1 MRFLSY
7 GDRIACGAYRLH
19 SRFAKAVNFLCGEH
33 LLAFVDTSVGAGP
46 LNVVLRDLDILNG
59 QRLFVGH
66 DFIRI
71 GETEFDLTEARRYD
85 SAIAIP
91 PEIPP
96 GFFESGL
103 ACFRVALHRQAPAHS
118 LIFLLDRAGHH
129 SPFCDFDTAL
139 AERFSDGLR
148 LLRDGR
154 YVEGAHRIKGLGWG
168 LTPSGDDFICGLL
181 IALHLRQ
188 ALFEEDTSSII
199 GDIGREAIGANP
211 FSTAFL
217 RCAQE
222 GRVFERLQR
231 VLTAILR
238 AEENEIAEGA
248 QQLAS
253 LGETSGSDLAT
264 GLIFELE
271 KCDSLHDLSAW
282 T

>member
-1 MRFLSY
+1 
-7 GDRIACGAYRLH
+7 
-19 SRFAKAVNFLCGEH
+19 
-33 LLAFVDTSVGAGP
+33 
-46 LNVVLRDLDILNG
+46 LNVVLQDLGIPNG
-59 QRLFVGH
+59 QRVFVGH

-71 GETEFDLTEARRYD
+71 GETEFALTEARRYN

-91 PEIPP
+91 PESPP
-96 GFFESGL
+96 GLIASGF
-103 ACFRVALHRQAPAHS
+103 ACFRAALQKAAPPRS
-118 LIFLLDRAGHH
+118 LIFLVESGSGHAA
-129 SPFCDFDTAL
+129 SWDFETAL

-154 YVEGAHRIKGLGWG
+154 YVEGVHKIKGLGWG

-188 ALFEEDTSSII
+188 ALFEENTSSII
-199 GDIGREAIGANP
+199 EDIGREAAGANP

-238 AEENEIAEGA
+238 AAENEIAESA

-253 LGETSGSDLAT
+253 FGETSGSDLAA

-271 KCDSLHDLSAW
+271 KCDSLHDLSEW

>member
-1 MRFLSY
+1 M
-7 GDRIACGAYRLH
+7 
-19 SRFAKAVNFLCGEH
+19 
-33 LLAFVDTSVGAGP
+33 
-46 LNVVLRDLDILNG
+46 NVVLRDLDIPAG
-59 QRLFVGH
+59 QRVFVGH

-71 GETEFDLTEARRYD
+71 GETEFALTEARRYN

-91 PEIPP
+91 PESPP
-96 GFFESGL
+96 GLIASGL
-103 ACFRVALHRQAPAHS
+103 ACFRAALQETAPPRS
-118 LIFLLDRAGHH
+118 LIFLVESGSGHAA
-129 SPFCDFDTAL
+129 SWNFETAL

-148 LLRDGR
+148 LLQDGR
-154 YVEGAHRIKGLGWG
+154 YIEGVHKIKGLGWG

-188 ALFEEDTSSII
+188 ALFEENTSSII
-199 GDIGREAIGANP
+199 EDIGREAIGANP

-231 VLTAILR
+231 ALTAILR
-238 AEENEIAEGA
+238 AAENEIAESA

-253 LGETSGSDLAT
+253 FGETSGSDLAA
-264 GLIFELE
+264 GLVFELE